1 MRLILFDID
10 GTLIKCGIQV
20 KGIFS
25 SALVEVFG
33 QTGDLE
39 GYDFSGKIDTQIVFD
54 LQEGAGLTR
63 QQVADKLPLFKEVY
77 VERLERNLDGAEMLQ
92 LPAIPE
98 LLDTLAERDDV
109 ALGLLTGNWEEGAR
123 VKLSRFELN
132 HFFPFGA
139 FGDGQLERTG
149 LPPVALERAR
159 EYTGREFRTDET
171 VIIGDSILD
180 VAAAQAHGIVSVAV
194 ATGWTPAE
202 KLESAGADW
211 VIPSLENFNDLK
223 IGL

>member
-25 SALVEVFG
+25 SALVDVFG
-33 QTGDLE
+33 QTGDLD

-54 LQEGAGLTR
+54 LQEGAGLPR
-63 QQVADKLPLFKEVY
+63 QEVAEKLPLFKEVY
-77 VERLERNLDGAEMLQ
+77 VERLERDLDGDEMVA
-92 LPAIPE
+92 LPAVPE
-98 LLDTLAERDDV
+98 LLDTLAGRADV
-109 ALGLLTGNWEEGAR
+109 ALGLLTGNWEGGAR

-139 FGDGQLERTG
+139 FGDGQLVRTG

-159 EYTGREFRTDET
+159 EYTGREFRSDET
-171 VIIGDSILD
+171 VIVGDSILD
-180 VAAAQAHGIVSVAV
+180 VAAAKAHGIMSVAV

-202 KLESAGADW
+202 KLEDAGTDL
-211 VIPSLENFNDLK
+211 VIPSLEHFDDLDL
-223 IGL
+223 GL

>member
-20 KGIFS
+20 RGIFS
-25 SALVEVFG
+25 SALIEVFG
-33 QTGDLE
+33 QTGDLD
-39 GYDFSGKIDTQIVFD
+39 GYDFSGKIDTQIVMD
-54 LQEGAGLTR
+54 LQAGAGLSR
-63 QQVADKLPLFKEVY
+63 QQIEEKLPLFKEVY
-77 VERLERNLDGAEMLQ
+77 VDRLERDLDGAKMLQ
-92 LPAIPE
+92 LPAVPE
-98 LLDTLAERDDV
+98 LLEALAGREDV

-139 FGDGQLERTG
+139 FGDGQLERRG

-159 EYTGREFRTDET
+159 ESTGREFRADET
-171 VIIGDSILD
+171 VIVGDSLLD
-180 VAAAQAHGIVSVAV
+180 VSAAQAHGIMSIAV

-202 KLESAGADW
+202 ELESAGADW
-211 VIPSLENFNDLK
+211 VIPSLEHFDELDL
-223 IGL
+223 GL

>member
-33 QTGDLE
+33 QTGDLD
-39 GYDFSGKIDTQIVFD
+39 GYSFSGKIDTQIVFD

-63 QQVADKLPLFKEVY
+63 PQVAEKLPLFKEVY
-77 VERLERNLDGAEMLQ
+77 IDRLERDLDGSKMIE
-92 LPAIPE
+92 LPAVPD

-109 ALGLLTGNWEEGAR
+109 TLGLLTGNWEEGAR

-139 FGDGQLERTG
+139 FGDGQLERTD
-149 LPPVALERAR
+149 LPPVALEKAR
-159 EYTGREFRTDET
+159 QYTGREFETDDT
-171 VIIGDSILD
+171 VIVGDSILD
-180 VAAAQAHGIVSVAV
+180 VAAAQAHGIMSVAV
-194 ATGWTPAE
+194 ATGWTPAV
-202 KLESAGADW
+202 KLESAGADR
-211 VIPSLENFNDLK
+211 VIPSLEHFDDLDL
-223 IGL
+223 GL